1 MEKVAITIV
10 GAGVVGLAVAA
21 ELSGKYSDVVLI
33 EKEEGFGRGA
43 SSRNSEVIHASIY
56 YPRNSLKG
64 ALCLRGNE
72 LIYKICLENSIP
84 NRNSGKLI
92 IANTKQECENLP
104 ELLKTAL
111 SNGAKGVRIV
121 ERQEIR
127 DIEPRVEALKAIYCP
142 TSGVVDSHELMRHFE
157 ATAVIN
163 GATVLYNSEL
173 SGIKHTGDGYIL
185 TIGDNLGNVY
195 EVLSKIVINAAGL
208 YSGKVAEMAGI
219 DADKAG
225 YRINYHKGVYFRAS
239 RQLDKYPEVLI
250 YPVPPESGS
259 VGIHTTP
266 DLYGGM
272 RLGPHFFWADSI
284 DYSVDDSLH
293 KFFYESVKKYLPFI
307 EFDDIAPDSSG
318 IMSTI
323 RRDGEP
329 IKDFVIQNESGRGL
343 NGLINLIGIDS
354 PGLTAS
360 PAIAEYVGTMVK
372 ELSLV

>member
-1 MEKVAITIV
+1 
-10 GAGVVGLAVAA
+10 
-21 ELSGKYSDVVLI
+21 
-33 EKEEGFGRGA
+33 
-43 SSRNSEVIHASIY
+43 
-56 YPRNSLKG
+56 
-64 ALCLRGNE
+64 
-72 LIYKICLENSIP
+72 
-84 NRNSGKLI
+84 
-92 IANTKQECENLP
+92 
-104 ELLKTAL
+104 
-111 SNGAKGVRIV
+111 
-121 ERQEIR
+121 
-127 DIEPRVEALKAIYCP
+127 
-142 TSGVVDSHELMRHFE
+142 VDSHELMRHFE

-173 SGIKHTGDGYIL
+173 SGIKHTEDGYIL
-185 TIGDNLGNVY
+185 TLGDNPGNVY
-195 EVLSKIVINAAGL
+195 EVLSKIVINASGL

-225 YRINYHKGVYFRAS
+225 YRINYHKGVYFRAG

-293 KFFYESVKKYLPFI
+293 KFFYESVKKYLPFL

-343 NGLINLIGIDS
+343 SGLINLIGIDS